1 MDWQAVKQFWTD
13 KAFWVKQKRFP
24 NFIWLWLVFLS
35 ILVADPAFSASHPEP
50 LALRA
55 DLGVRVQ
62 HFKWAEYGA
71 GGIQLVEETGLLYGL
86 KQELAFRKG
95 TFGWRQGAS
104 VFYGKVDYEGYT
116 WTLLPIQ
123 TDVTYIGGTAFFDLE
138 PGYQWPSGLLVKGI
152 AGLGGRLWLRD
163 LDDTRTELGTRVG
176 GAEEWW
182 WTICGRAGAGAVY
195 PVDRFGRFFLTA
207 GIKWPIYTRNE
218 ATFFVQGSP
227 DIDLEPEPDISPFA
241 RIGWRWR
248 QMKCCLFY
256 ESLRFKASDR
266 VESGGYDLYQP
277 ESEADMIGADLS
289 WTFCF

>member
-1 MDWQAVKQFWTD
+1 MGWRAVEQPWND
-13 KAFWVKQKRFP
+13 DAFWVKQRRFP
-24 NFIWLWLVFLS
+24 SLIWLWLVCLS
-35 ILVADPAFSASHPEP
+35 ILFAGPAFPESPSDPA
-50 LALRA
+50 ALQA
-55 DLGVRVQ
+55 DAGLRVQ

-71 GGIQLVEETGLLYGL
+71 GGIQLVEETGLLYGI
-86 KQELAFRKG
+86 KQELAYRTG
-95 TFGWRQGAS
+95 MFGWRQGAS
-104 VFYGKVDYEGYT
+104 LFYGEVDYEGYT

-138 PGYQWPSGLLVKGI
+138 PGYQWPSGLLIKGI
-152 AGLGGRLWLRD
+152 LGLGGRLWLRD
-163 LDDTRTELGTRVG
+163 LEDTRTELGTRVG

-195 PVDRFGRFFLTA
+195 PVERFGRFFLTA

-227 DIDLEPEPDISPFA
+227 DIDLEPEPDIAPFA
-241 RIGWRWR
+241 HIGWRWR
-248 QMKCCLFY
+248 QIKCRIFY

-277 ESEADMIGADLS
+277 ESEADIIGVDLS
-289 WTFCF
+289 WIFYF